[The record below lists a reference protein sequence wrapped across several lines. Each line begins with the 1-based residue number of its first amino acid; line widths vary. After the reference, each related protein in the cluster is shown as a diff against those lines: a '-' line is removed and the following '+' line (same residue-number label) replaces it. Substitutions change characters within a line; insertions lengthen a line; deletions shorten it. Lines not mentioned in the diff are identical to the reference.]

1 MGVNLGDE
9 QRGDGGDGRALT
21 KDLVQRIVTIAES
34 DLTET
39 AGAGY
44 PDVRRTSRTTFRLLT
59 SRTQATTSILCT
71 SSPAHRSCD
80 VFTATS
86 FKCGRR
92 EALTY

>member
-44 PDVRRTSRTTFRLLT
+44 PDVKSDDPK
-59 SRTQATTSILCT
+59 A
-71 SSPAHRSCD
+71 AD
-80 VFTATS
+80 
-86 FKCGRR
+86 
-92 EALTY
+92 EALGQFISDTVACLDVQR